1 MKTRTIIFALAT
13 VIFAALASALTAFPP
28 ATHGTDALLS
38 PYAGEQA
45 RKIKSLSMDDVE
57 ELLSGGGWGLAKPAE
72 LNGMP
77 GPGHLLDMQ
86 NQIMLSAEQINAIR
100 KIWTQMN
107 AKARQLGKRY
117 VALEAELGQK
127 FATGRINNVRL
138 KSMLAEIGAVRSELR
153 YTHLAAHLESL
164 PILRPEQV
172 ALYNRLRG
180 YAGEGPCR
188 NIPAGHNSAMW
199 KKHHNCE

>member
-1 MKTRTIIFALAT
+1 MKYPSIALA
-13 VIFAALASALTAFPP
+13 VAVLAAFSPAIHSADT
-28 ATHGTDALLS
+28 LLS

-45 RKIKSLSMDDVE
+45 RAIKSLSVDDVD

-77 GPGHLLDMQ
+77 GPAHLLDIQ
-86 NQIMLSAEQINAIR
+86 NKIMLSAEQINAIR
-100 KIWTQMN
+100 EIWARMN
-107 AKARQLGKRY
+107 AKARHLGKRY
-117 VALEAELGQK
+117 VALETELDRK
-127 FATGRINNVRL
+127 FASGRIDDVRL

-164 PILRPEQV
+164 PILKPEQV

-180 YAGEGPCR
+180 YVGEDPCR

-199 KKHHNCE
+199 KKHHDCE

>member
-1 MKTRTIIFALAT
+1 MKTQTIIFALAT

-28 ATHGTDALLS
+28 ATHGTDTLLS

-45 RKIKSLSMDDVE
+45 RKIKSLSMDDIE

-72 LNGMP
+72 LNGIP

-117 VALEAELGQK
+117 VALETELEEK
-127 FATGRINNVRL
+127 FATGRINNARL

-164 PILRPEQV
+164 PILMPEQV

-180 YAGEGPCR
+180 YAGEDPCR
-188 NIPAGHNSAMW
+188 NIPARHNSAMW

>member
-1 MKTRTIIFALAT
+1 MKYPSIVLA
-13 VIFAALASALTAFPP
+13 VAVLAAFPP
-28 ATHGTDALLS
+28 AIHSADASLS

-45 RKIKSLSMDDVE
+45 RAIKSLSVDDVD

-77 GPGHLLDMQ
+77 GPAHLLDMQ
-86 NQIMLSAEQINAIR
+86 NKIMLSAEQIDAIR
-100 KIWTQMN
+100 EIWARMN

-117 VALEAELGQK
+117 VALETELDRK
-127 FATGRINNVRL
+127 FATGRIDDVRL
-138 KSMLAEIGAVRSELR
+138 KSMLAEIGTVRSELR

-164 PILRPEQV
+164 PVLKPEQV

-180 YAGEGPCR
+180 YAGEDPCR

-199 KKHHNCE
+199 KKHHDCE